1 MNSHS
6 SYCLLNPICPQMTQF
21 QFRVLEASRIDCELQ
36 CHTRSCSSRIGFLI
50 DSNSPSFFSSFAHAE
65 METDMR
71 RTLDD
76 TREPWVF
83 SAKLNMGYS
92 QRNAH
97 ESNSQHQKAIESS
110 YTRLIVVKHSIIWKP
125 CRGLWVKLNLDQNV
139 FHFQREKHQHLILS
153 ESFH

>member
-1 MNSHS
+1 MMNSHS

-36 CHTRSCSSRIGFLI
+36 CRTRSRSSRIGFLI
-50 DSNSPSFFSSFAHAE
+50 DSNSPSFFSFAHAE

-83 SAKLNMGYS
+83 SAKLNTEYSSHS

-110 YTRLIVVKHSIIWKP
+110 YVQLRVE
-125 CRGLWVKLNLDQNV
+125 KLST
-139 FHFQREKHQHLILS
+139 I
-153 ESFH
+153 